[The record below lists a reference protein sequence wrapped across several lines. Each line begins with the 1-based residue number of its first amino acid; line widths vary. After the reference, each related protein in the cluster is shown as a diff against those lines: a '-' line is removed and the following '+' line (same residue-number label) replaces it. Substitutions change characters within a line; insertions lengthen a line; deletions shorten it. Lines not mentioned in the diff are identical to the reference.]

1 MEKKMSKAKA
11 LKAYAKLMKAQ
22 EKFIKAI
29 NEFENT
35 YQPNAVGMGEWIEYN
50 EDVMSDLEQDI
61 EESFE
66 ENE

>member
-1 MEKKMSKAKA
+1 MSKAKA

-22 EKFIKAI
+22 EKFNKAI
-29 NEFENT
+29 SDFNEI
-35 YQPNAVGMGEWIEYN
+35 YSPSSVGIVEWIEYN
-50 EDVMSDLEQDI
+50 EDVMSDLNQDI